1 MPSNYRGLALLL
13 SIGSLPFA
21 CNKDN
26 DDTDSGGSTTTP
38 GTSPTGTTGTGS
50 DTTDPTNNSMSSDPT
65 TTGNSGNSGTSESGT
80 TTGPSTTT
88 GPLDTSATEPQPTTF
103 LTTNTETGF
112 DTGFDTEDLPP
123 PTDPTCIAYGQH
135 VVECNPRYA
144 GYRDYIAGGCEYYKA
159 YGLRTDG
166 QPCVDALDAL
176 YVCLSTVD
184 CAELAD
190 PENPAPSCG
199 KQFAAIEAACPG
211 FEDPGMTTG
220 GSSGGSSSG

>member
-65 TTGNSGNSGTSESGT
+65 TTGNSGNSGTSESG
-80 TTGPSTTT
+80 TTT

-220 GSSGGSSSG
+220 GSSGG